1 MYACLDIHTQSQ
13 QMNSQARQWFTSSDQ
28 LPLIRPPL
36 IQPVE
41 NVTSGSPGCL
51 SGLVLIQS
59 FFLFHVGSLS
69 YVESLLHPIQFYTSF
84 PHKPV
89 RDVMLITQ
97 KSPSAVVP
105 ASFFNEY
112 RLHCMYSITLAASI
126 SIFIAKICA
135 NKRISKGM
143 AINVL
148 CELPSALKCLWTAA
162 TICLLHFNAFLMRQQ
177 GMVKIT
183 LALESHIPWSTIHQ
197 LCYLFE
203 PQCTGLPWWLR
214 G

>member
-13 QMNSQARQWFTSSDQ
+13 QMNSQARQWFTGSDQ

-51 SGLVLIQS
+51 SALVLIQS

-97 KSPSAVVP
+97 KSPSAVAP

-148 CELPSALKCLWTAA
+148 CELPSALKCL
-162 TICLLHFNAFLMRQQ
+162 
-177 GMVKIT
+177 
-183 LALESHIPWSTIHQ
+183 
-197 LCYLFE
+197 
-203 PQCTGLPWWLR
+203 
-214 G
+214 